1 MYLCFIFRGESQ
13 NHVVTKN
20 IESWNCVSCVCVCV
34 VIWYDTMYT
43 HTAAVYILFTDEIFL
58 TRRSF
63 YHTCQSGCGK
73 SLTFHHTMA
82 AWPIRTYLMI
92 LTIMY
97 LDIPSVN
104 CFHVRYVI
112 QSVNCFVYYFV
123 SVFCLLNRIMLI
135 KHLHLHKPS
144 TETT

>member
-20 IESWNCVSCVCVCV
+20 IESWNCVSCVCVCCDM
-34 VIWYDTMYT
+34 IWHDMIYT

-123 SVFCLLNRIMLI
+123 SVFCLLSSESY
-135 KHLHLHKPS
+135 HAHQTP
-144 TETT
+144 TFA